1 MTFPSNTAACPDPV
15 NKDNNVAMRLTDD
28 ERVEIMAAAKIAW
41 ETIETA
47 TWKNTKGETP
57 EGCIF

>member
-1 MTFPSNTAACPDPV
+1 MCPDPV
-15 NKDNNVAMRLTDD
+15 NKDNNFAMRLTDD
-28 ERVEIMAAAKIAW
+28 ERAEIMAAAKIAW

-47 TWKNTKGETP
+47 SCKNTKGETS